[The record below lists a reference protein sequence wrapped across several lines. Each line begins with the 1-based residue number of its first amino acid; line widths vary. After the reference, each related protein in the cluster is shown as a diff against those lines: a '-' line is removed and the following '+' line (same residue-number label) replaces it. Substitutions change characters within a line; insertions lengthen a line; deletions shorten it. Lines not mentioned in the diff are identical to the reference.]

1 MKHFVAS
8 VEEFDGEGSK
18 ACAEIDGLDVV
29 VFYVDGEYHAMADYC
44 IHQGARLSEGKLTG
58 KMEVGEDG
66 ISKEYDEDHPCVIC
80 PWHEWKFDVE
90 TGRNVSDDQYVTPTF
105 DVSVDD
111 DKVYV
116 HR

>member
-8 VEEFDGEGSK
+8 VDELSEDGSQ
-18 ACAEIDGLDVV
+18 AIVDVDGFQIV
-29 VFYVDGEYHAMADYC
+29 VFYVGGEYHALADYC

-58 KMEVGEDG
+58 KMEVGADG

-105 DVSVDD
+105 DVSVEDEG
-111 DKVYV
+111 VYV